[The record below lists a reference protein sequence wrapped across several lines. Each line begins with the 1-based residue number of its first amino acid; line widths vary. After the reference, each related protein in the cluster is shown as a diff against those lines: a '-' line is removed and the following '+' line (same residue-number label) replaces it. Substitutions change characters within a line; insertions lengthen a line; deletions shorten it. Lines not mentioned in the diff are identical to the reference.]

1 MAGPLS
7 DFRQKYPQYDA
18 YSDQQLADALYD
30 KYYAGKV
37 EKADY
42 LNQLGLS
49 SGKTA
54 AAAESSAPLN
64 AVAEA
69 VAPAKPQAA
78 PQLAAQEPV
87 YKEAASAPP
96 PLKEEIRTALDAKY
110 NALPQTKRDQI
121 ALRRDPEGKQDL
133 ESMYFT
139 YLNNKWRD
147 IDRQTEEATKPM
159 GAYGNVVADMADPRR
174 EGRARMARMQGA
186 APQVA
191 ENIAAQDAA
200 YNMPLQPIPTV
211 EKPKFSDLI
220 IPPENLEAPKD
231 TLSQARN
238 ALARGVYETASY
250 APTLMSMIAQ
260 EAGAEE
266 TALGFLQDALRLS
279 GAARGFPAAVPS
291 FVDVKSFSDMPTYA
305 LEGFLENSPQLI
317 GSALAAIV
325 GGSVAKK
332 LALNELGEIATS
344 LAAKELAKRQ
354 ALGAAAGAGAA
365 SIGMESASIYQDIAE
380 KTGQMRPGTAVAF
393 GTLAG
398 ILDVLPAMKIAEN
411 ILGPKVGDFV
421 AKEIIKRYGKEAGKT
436 FLLEGGTEWLQ
447 KWIEKAAVATVDG
460 KPFLTKENLIE
471 SIDALLKGGF
481 AGAGVG
487 VTTKAIGE
495 LSDKEGR
502 ARAKVTDA
510 AEKARQD
517 ALKKWEEQGFMRPK
531 PAEQTQRQEPFVGE
545 PPPAPPAPPTAP
557 PAPPP
562 AGPTEPT
569 TIEDLLET
577 AGPTRT
583 NVLDEGEVDYTDVN
597 RKLLEEGS
605 ITQEQFDEA
614 ERDRATK
621 EAEQEDEDIN
631 RRLREASLDEEEEA
645 GGLPEPK
652 LTRRGKKMVTQLEAA
667 KYDLVNAKRNLT
679 NYESRVKGAVAETGM
694 SMGQL
699 PDTTQ
704 TVLNDLK
711 KKVEEAQA
719 KYDSLLEDEK
729 SSASFV
735 EPNMTVEQLKA
746 EQDSLRTKAG
756 KPPMPKSVARA
767 RFDALQQQIN
777 KLQQEQQPPAA
788 TEPPAQEEPPPPPGA
803 TPKPEKKPPIP
814 NTPYSGS
821 DEIENTL
828 LPAITNMV
836 NQVTNDFMVGDYVR
850 LAEHTPGVVVGISGD
865 YLRVRPLSA
874 TNPKAYVRVPK
885 KNVTFESRPDTT
897 STSSASKTPDQENKF
912 GKEEG
917 QLGINMPNTIQLM
930 GQNMYGASLADV
942 AIKEMLQNAFD
953 AVKGA
958 VSDRNAPSLYKVGH
972 ITITIDGDTRTITV
986 EDDGR
991 GMTPDI
997 IRNAF
1002 FTIAGS
1008 DKSDLPP
1015 ELRSGGFGLA
1025 KMGFIL
1031 GSERL
1036 RLDTVRDGVRV
1047 TVDATAQEIANS
1059 QFTINKAPA
1068 KKGEHGTKVSV
1079 VIPETYTDQKNGD
1092 LKTIY
1097 FPYGVDYIDPLN
1109 KPLIGPVEVKVAY
1122 KSGDYD
1128 VEKTLPVGVN
1138 FPSDK
1143 FQKFKVKFAW
1153 GTAEIYFGVDRTDDP
1168 THQVLSSG
1176 VYQFNG
1182 RGGYKHLFPLSQ
1194 SESIPYDIIV
1204 NVFPSV
1210 GAKDIDYPFENNREA
1225 FKRRIDEDIESLITY
1240 LAKIARGNE
1249 AADLKESFENVVSM
1263 PRAEIGESAA
1273 DDEKIKRAFD
1283 RRVQE
1288 VGKGAKFE
1296 LPPMPEE
1303 VVVSDGVIQDTSG
1316 RVLVDRKAERQKEEE
1331 KKAGK
1336 SFEAEQEI
1344 DMDEHKLELSQD
1356 PKLPIFHNNTN
1367 VNFLEVGEPY
1377 GNPQAFFSELGSIF
1391 AEMKE
1396 EIANSNMYGYDLL
1409 KPENLFFVG
1418 IGIDKKYG
1426 GLHIRLPYKA
1436 VLINPFYD
1444 WGAKTLFG
1452 VRQNILNTMIHEIA
1466 HTADMSHGVGHNGQ
1480 MIRVEQYLADTGMLD
1495 YFRDAILE
1503 VLLKHESTFTAM
1515 REAYGKSTTVNT
1527 AKSLE
1532 DYERKSSAASARGTG
1547 TSGQNQTGAV
1557 PTGGQPTS
1565 GGAVPP
1571 SPPVSKGKPAG
1582 KSGRP
1587 AKAPVTYKHMNKLLN
1602 NLKQTPG
1609 NALKAVNNLIQIM
1622 SDRPEIKFWST
1633 ILPLLPDW
1641 AVRSR
1646 LPRQLVKD
1654 GDKYEL
1660 KSILPQLDAYDRA
1673 LAAFEQVQ
1681 KQLEGEI
1688 KRILDLGRKLPSKTH
1703 AALSVLQLE
1712 ATTREIDPDINN
1724 KDPYLNQL
1732 WAQLQSMPDGQ
1743 KAIEVYR
1750 EQRDFYK
1757 KMYNKIRS
1765 IAARNI
1771 YMALVRKGNTPSEAA
1786 AKTKEILDR
1795 DMPQRK
1801 GPYFP
1806 MSRFGDHWIGFKM
1819 TNEAGKL
1826 EKGFLMFESGMA
1838 RDNALKEIEAV
1849 IREEVRQELAANDPN
1864 AVISEKDIT
1873 DAIVNG
1879 ERLQARDGFS
1889 TLLNFVYGQE
1899 NALSKARD
1907 IIGESFEEM
1916 IEGLQKSGN
1925 STLTTAEAEKL
1936 LRQAK
1941 NDAAGTIQQLLV
1953 QLAPAG
1959 SLKKLFAKRKKIMG
1973 AVADSNRSFAVTATK
1988 QMNYLARVMHG
1999 GDMEAALIAANE
2011 GLKYLNPRNQIYAG
2025 MIVSEFERR
2034 MESNLHPT
2042 SQPSYI
2048 QLLSGTAF
2056 AWQLTSIASAL
2067 RNVMYMGWN
2076 GIAVLGSRLGVART
2090 SALMTKYIT
2099 GFSRGFYAKDRP
2111 DGIMGFGFPS
2121 LLYSKGLNK
2130 FVREGL
2136 ERAVAEN
2143 KLNISQAY
2151 DLAEIRRTPSGISPY
2166 SWRGV
2171 KDSPRRVL
2179 NLLATVLHNSER
2191 MGREVL
2197 WATALEGR
2205 ARELFKEKKAD
2216 GTNRYTPQQIA
2227 DLAYEFANEYAGER
2241 SAGTFGYQRRGRVFK
2256 MPVPNLI
2263 LKYMSPLFQTTYL
2276 QFEALN
2282 TIAWH
2287 RQRRWIREERQ
2298 RVMDD
2303 PQLGPDAVKE
2313 LDKLITKESYA
2324 AMRYLVFLNAVAF
2337 IFMGMEG
2344 TPFWWLLSR
2353 IAGYFLRQNDPNKDN
2368 PEAVDFDLD
2377 LFLEN
2382 YMAEQTNP
2390 EIAQMLMRG
2399 PVSNVLNVSLVD
2411 QMSMNPPSMFLQGW
2425 SGTATK
2431 NATDVVQ
2438 KVQDFLLGAV
2448 LGGLPKQAARAV
2460 DAGEH
2465 DTMRGVETALPAGI
2479 RTFVAALRVNK
2490 EGFTTLK
2497 GEEVLPAR
2505 KVTGWDLALTAMGFS
2520 PEDYRR
2526 HQVMKFKLETAA
2538 NKIEME
2544 RFNIY
2549 DDFYFASKMEPG
2561 ERKNE
2566 AIAKVMKSKDNF
2578 NIKYPSKQIENKDMQ
2593 NSLTSRNKRAQQAKA
2608 HLGLSVD
2615 EKMWPIISDRTKF
2628 GRMNR

>member
-49 SGKTA
+49 SGKPA

-69 VAPAKPQAA
+69 VAPAKPQG
-78 PQLAAQEPV
+78 PPVSEQERARLSSM
-87 YKEAASAPP
+87 YEAATPEQRQKMLDRTDYIGQFANF
-96 PLKEEIRTALDAKY
+96 LDEQYKAKDAEIAKLGTAVKKEY
-110 NALPQTKRDQI
+110 QI
-121 ALRRDPEGKQDL
+121 
-133 ESMYFT
+133 T
-139 YLNNKWRD
+139 
-147 IDRQTEEATKPM
+147 
-159 GAYGNVVADMADPRR
+159 DPRR
-174 EGRARMARMQGA
+174 EARIKEATRQGA
-186 APQVA
+186 DLKTA
-191 ENIAAQDAA
+191 ENLAGQAAIEGLPPEQPVAQAKPSDFDFDLKAQYKDAPALIRGAVKGYYGYKQGVLGLEQAAADLIGADEFSESLRRNAKQAMETQEIIGEAPATSVARNFEGAVSSIAQNIPTLLLGAVTGGESLVLGSMMAQSFGQEYTYGRDKGLDKTDAA
-200 YNMPLQPIPTV
+200 ARGALFAIADGVGERLGLPNFMKNLKGSLANKSFNEATDAISEYILKQIPGEELTTGLQFLTDKYPNFGLN
-211 EKPKFSDLI
+211 PKATFSDY
-220 IPPENLEAPKD
+220 
-231 TLSQARN
+231 LSQATDTLVQTIMQGGMMLGGVK
-238 ALARGVYETASY
+238 ATQLATTGQLKE
-250 APTLMSMIAQ
+250 
-260 EAGAEE
+260 
-266 TALGFLQDALRLS
+266 S
-279 GAARGFPAAVPS
+279 GAAEAAR
-291 FVDVKSFSDMPTYA
+291 A
-305 LEGFLENSPQLI
+305 EG
-317 GSALAAIV
+317 
-325 GGSVAKK
+325 
-332 LALNELGEIATS
+332 
-344 LAAKELAKRQ
+344 AKEQ
-354 ALGAAAGAGAA
+354 AL
-365 SIGMESASIYQDIAE
+365 
-380 KTGQMRPGTAVAF
+380 R
-393 GTLAG
+393 
-398 ILDVLPAMKIAEN
+398 
-411 ILGPKVGDFV
+411 
-421 AKEIIKRYGKEAGKT
+421 
-436 FLLEGGTEWLQ
+436 
-447 KWIEKAAVATVDG
+447 
-460 KPFLTKENLIE
+460 
-471 SIDALLKGGF
+471 
-481 AGAGVG
+481 
-487 VTTKAIGE
+487 
-495 LSDKEGR
+495 
-502 ARAKVTDA
+502 
-510 AEKARQD
+510 
-517 ALKKWEEQGFMRPK
+517 KWEEQGFMRPK

-557 PAPPP
+557 PAPPT

-777 KLQQEQQPPAA
+777 KLQQEHQPPAA

-803 TPKPEKKPPIP
+803 TPKPEEKPPIP

-1122 KSGDYD
+1122 KRGDYD

-1182 RGGYKHLFPLSQ
+1182 KGRYKHLFPLSQ

-1225 FKRRIDEDIESLITY
+1225 FKPRIDEDIESLITY

-1263 PRAEIGESAA
+1263 PRAEIGESTA

-1316 RVLVDRKAERQKEEE
+1316 RVLVDRKAEQQKEEE

-1336 SFEAEQEI
+1336 SFDAEQEI

-1356 PKLPIFHNNTN
+1356 PKLPIFHNNTS

-1466 HTADMSHGVGHNGQ
+1466 HTADMNHGVGHNGQ

-1646 LPRQLVKD
+1646 LPRQLIKD

-2628 GRMNR
+2628 GRMDR